1 MSECLIVLDAGTGSG
16 RALVFASD
24 GSQLGVGQEEW
35 THLSES
41 DAPGSMPF
49 DCDRNWALLA
59 RCARKALAAAG
70 VSRKSVR
77 AVSSTSMR
85 EGVVLYDRSGKEIW
99 ACANVD
105 SQAEAEVR
113 ELKARLTTFE
123 NEFYDV
129 SGQIFALG
137 ALPRLLWVRK
147 HRPDIFKRASRVSML
162 NDWVTA
168 RLSGEI
174 VVEPTNGGTSGLLSL
189 RTRDWSDALIEKAGL
204 ARDQFPRVVE
214 TGKIIGKATATA
226 AEEMGIAPGTPVVA
240 GGGDVQLGSIGLGV
254 VHVGDAAVLGG
265 TFWQQVINIPADR
278 VDPAMRVRINPAA
291 MPGLNQA
298 ECISFFVGLSA
309 RWFRDALC
317 GEEVREARAKGV
329 NPYDLMEALAA
340 QAPAGAYGV
349 IPIFSDATDFSRWY
363 HAAPSFLNL
372 SLDPA
377 HCSKGVMFRA
387 LEENAAI
394 VSAINLERV
403 REFADAN
410 ATSPLVFA
418 GGASKGKLW
427 PQIVSDVTGR
437 EVRIPVVREATSLG
451 GEAAAGVGIGLYR
464 DLAEAAGAM
473 VRWERSVEPNRA
485 NRAIYDDAKAR
496 WQVAYAA
503 QKILV
508 DKGVTTAMWSA
519 PGALSESRM

>member
-16 RALVFASD
+16 RAVVFASD
-24 GSQLGVGQEEW
+24 GRQLGVGQEEW
-35 THLSES
+35 THLSEP
-41 DAPGSMPF
+41 DAPGSMSF

-70 VSRKSVR
+70 VRRESVR

-85 EGVVLYDRSGKEIW
+85 EGIVLYDRSGKEVW

-105 SQAEAEVR
+105 SRAEAEVR
-113 ELKARLTTFE
+113 ELKARRTGFE
-123 NEFYDV
+123 KEFYDV
-129 SGQIFALG
+129 SGQTFALG
-137 ALPRLLWVRK
+137 ALPRLLWVEK
-147 HRPDIFKRASRVSML
+147 HRPHVFENASRISML

-189 RTRDWSDALIEKAGL
+189 TTRDWSDALIEKAGL
-204 ARDQFPRVVE
+204 DRDLFPRIVE
-214 TGKIIGKATATA
+214 SGHVIGKVTPAAA
-226 AEEMGIAPGTPVVA
+226 AEMGLAPGTPVVA

-254 VHVGDAAVLGG
+254 VHAGDAAILGG

-291 MPGLNQA
+291 IAGLNQA
-298 ECISFFVGLSA
+298 ECISFFVGLTA

-317 GEEVREARAKGV
+317 GEEVREARAKGAD
-329 NPYDLMEALAA
+329 PYDLMEALAA

-349 IPIFSDATDFSRWY
+349 IPIFSDAMDFSRWY

-377 HCSKGVMFRA
+377 RCSKGVMFRA

-410 ATSPLVFA
+410 PTSPLVFA

-437 EVRIPVVREATSLG
+437 QIRIPVVREATSLG
-451 GEAAAGVGIGLYR
+451 GAAAAGVGIGLYR

-473 VRWERSVEPNRA
+473 VRWERSVEPNLA

-496 WQVAYAA
+496 WQIAYAA
-503 QKILV
+503 QKTLV

-519 PGALSESRM
+519 PGARAEP

>member
-16 RALVFASD
+16 RAVVFDSD
-24 GSQLGVGQEEW
+24 GRQLGVGQEEW
-35 THLSES
+35 THLSEP
-41 DAPGSMPF
+41 DAPGSMSF

-70 VSRKSVR
+70 VERESVR

-85 EGVVLYDRSGKEIW
+85 EGIVLYDRSGKEVW

-105 SQAEAEVR
+105 SRAEAEVS
-113 ELKARLTTFE
+113 ELKARRAGFE
-123 NEFYDV
+123 HEFYDV
-129 SGQIFALG
+129 SGQTFALG
-137 ALPRLLWVRK
+137 ALPRLMWVKK
-147 HRPDIFKRASRVSML
+147 HRPGVFEKASRISML

-189 RTRDWSDALIEKAGL
+189 TTRDWSDALIEKAGL
-204 ARDQFPRVVE
+204 DRSLFPRVVE
-214 TGKIIGKATATA
+214 TGHIIGKVTPAAA
-226 AEEMGIAPGTPVVA
+226 AEMGLAPGTPVVA

-254 VHVGDAAVLGG
+254 VHAGDAAILGG

-278 VDPAMRVRINPAA
+278 VDPAMRVRITPAA
-291 MPGLNQA
+291 IAGLNQA
-298 ECISFFVGLSA
+298 ECISFFIGLSA

-317 GEEVREARAKGV
+317 GEEVREATAKGTD
-329 NPYDLMEALAA
+329 PYNLMEALAA

-349 IPIFSDATDFSRWY
+349 IPIFSDAMDFSRWY

-377 HCSKGVMFRA
+377 RCGKGVLFRA

-394 VSAINLERV
+394 VAAVNLERV

-427 PQIVSDVTGR
+427 PQIVADVAGR
-437 EVRIPVVREATSLG
+437 EIRIPVVREATSLG
-451 GEAAAGVGIGLYR
+451 GAAAASVGIGLYR
-464 DLAEAAGAM
+464 NLAEAAEAM
-473 VRWERSVEPNRA
+473 VRWERSVEPNLA

-496 WQVAYAA
+496 WQIAYAA
-503 QKILV
+503 QKVLV

-519 PGALSESRM
+519 PGALVEP